1 MLDPTFRNINR
12 FFFHSFKNSAVDPAR
27 DSFAISR
34 NHFNIVTDNE
44 PFFDQPVTN
53 KKRMKNLLK
62 CQEMMI
68 IQQETY

>member
-53 KKRMKNLLK
+53 KS
-62 CQEMMI
+62 I
-68 IQQETY
+68 